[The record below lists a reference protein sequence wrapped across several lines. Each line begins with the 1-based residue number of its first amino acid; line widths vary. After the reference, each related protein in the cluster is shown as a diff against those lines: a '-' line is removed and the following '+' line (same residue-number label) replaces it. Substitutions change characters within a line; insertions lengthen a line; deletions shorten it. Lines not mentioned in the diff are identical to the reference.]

1 MQPMARA
8 VPQVA
13 GCDRLAFVVAME
25 VKGVG
30 RLPGSNPRGA
40 DQGWVVANSGSP
52 LERTSSRRCNVSMN
66 LVAQLC
72 VGGGVNI
79 KRL

>member
-1 MQPMARA
+1 MDRE

-13 GCDRLAFVVAME
+13 CDDRLALVVALE
-25 VKGVG
+25 AKGVG
-30 RLPGSNPRGA
+30 RLAGTKPRGA
-40 DQGWVVANSGSP
+40 GQGWVVANPGSP
-52 LERTSSRRCNVSMN
+52 LELTSSRRCNVPMN